1 MPIKVSDVPGL
12 MKKCSLRCTRYNQ
25 QEDLGRILQKALT
38 HFKHSVCDNFKD
50 RRNLVADC

>member
-12 MKKCSLRCTRYNQ
+12 MKKCSLRCARYNQ

-38 HFKHSVCDNFKD
+38 HFQHSVCDNFKD